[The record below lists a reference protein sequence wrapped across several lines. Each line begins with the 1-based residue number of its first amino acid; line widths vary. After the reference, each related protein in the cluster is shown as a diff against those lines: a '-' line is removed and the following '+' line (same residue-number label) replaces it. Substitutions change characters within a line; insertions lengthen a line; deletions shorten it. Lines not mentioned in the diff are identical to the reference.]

1 MALYLQARH
10 TLQVRVLKIKF
21 RHCIQERVWRGDGEA
36 DGELARGAT
45 ATTSATTS
53 TEAKVARGRKAHLL
67 REVLSTRTAEDVP
80 VSVPVGGSSR
90 RSKRTALAALGG
102 SAEVTAESKKVVP
115 VGLPPLWHYAPDL
128 VMPESPLV
136 AFEGSPVSLR
146 CISFLD
152 SIRV

>member
-36 DGELARGAT
+36 DDELARGAT
-45 ATTSATTS
+45 ATITTSATTS

-80 VSVPVGGSSR
+80 VPAGGSSR

-102 SAEVTAESKKVVP
+102 SAEVTAESRKIVP